1 MKNVVAKEQEHW
13 EYFIKH
19 KKKIMS
25 FVKME
30 LEKESL
36 EDGGSSYLKY
46 FYISNG
52 SSKFM
57 PSWLA
62 KDIHNSFSK
71 FFNDG
76 RILYR
81 YKDGKYINDGDS
93 YFRSLAQELLH
104 DESKK
109 NRIEESLYWLRNDT
123 LSDSGTPLNKHDGL
137 INVSN
142 GLVNY
147 KTGELLPHTDERV
160 STVQFPVV
168 YDPNA
173 NDEVVMKFL
182 ESVLPH
188 DTIETML
195 ELIGYCLVPTTKY
208 EKAFMFSGT
217 GANGKSTFV
226 NMLSALLGKENVSN
240 VPLQDLENNRFKSAQ
255 LYGKMA
261 NIFADI
267 APTALDKSSVFK
279 SIVSGD
285 SISAEY
291 KGKDSFDF
299 RPFAKL
305 IFSANELPATRDIT
319 EGFFRRWIIIPFP
332 NQFKKHHANPNLIH
346 KLTTPE
352 ALSTLLNYA
361 IQGLNRLE
369 VNGHFTES
377 ETINNL
383 LNEYKKESDSIAT
396 FVEEKC
402 DLGAWGE
409 CTSTKELFEA
419 YEKWCVEM
427 DYSTIKKREFNKRIQ
442 TDYNLNRTRKYR
454 SSSES
459 WEGILLNT

>member
-1 MKNVVAKEQEHW
+1 MKNISKENEHW

-19 KKKIMS
+19 KQKIMS
-25 FVKME
+25 FIKLE
-30 LEKESL
+30 LEKE
-36 EDGGSSYLKY
+36 EFDDGGPSYLKY
-46 FYISNG
+46 FDISNG
-52 SSKFM
+52 SFRFM

-62 KDIHNSFSK
+62 KDIHSSFSR

-76 RILYR
+76 RILFR
-81 YKDGKYINDGDS
+81 YKDGKYINDGET
-93 YFRSLAQELLH
+93 YFRSLSQELLM
-104 DESKK
+104 DESKRG
-109 NRIEESLYWLRNDT
+109 RIEEALYWLKNET
-123 LSDSGTPLNKHDGL
+123 VSDEGSVLNKHDGL
-137 INVSN
+137 INVKN

-147 KTGELLPHTDERV
+147 KTGEIVSHTDDRI
-160 STVQFPVV
+160 STVQFPVT
-168 YDPNA
+168 YDPEA

-182 ESVLPH
+182 ESVLPS

-226 NMLSALLGKENVSN
+226 NMLSTLLGKENVSN

-319 EGFFRRWIIIPFP
+319 DGFFRRWIIIPFP
-332 NQFKKHHANPNLIH
+332 NQFKKNEADPNLIH

-352 ALSTLLNYA
+352 AQSTLLNYA

-369 VNGHFTES
+369 ANGHFTES
-377 ETINNL
+377 ETIHNL
-383 LNEYKKESDSIAT
+383 LNDYKKESDSVST
-396 FVEEKC
+396 FIEEKC

-409 CTSTKELFEA
+409 CTSTKELFEV
-419 YEKWCVEM
+419 YEKWCVQM
-427 DYSTIKKREFNKRIQ
+427 GYQIIKKRDFNKRLEGE
-442 TDYNLNRTRKYR
+442 YKLNKTRKFR

-459 WEGILLNT
+459 WEGIAIHT